1 VNLFFILIRK
11 VEYKLLANLDQKK
24 EFYSH
29 SDQQTIGPALYT
41 LNEQIP
47 LRNFKSKV
55 QNKNDLYSIIDSLK
69 NQYRKQNNLKPKFL
83 NQSFNF

>member
-1 VNLFFILIRK
+1 MIFYFNK
-11 VEYKLLANLDQKK
+11 KAVEYKLLANLDQKK

-47 LRNFKSKV
+47 
-55 QNKNDLYSIIDSLK
+55 
-69 NQYRKQNNLKPKFL
+69 
-83 NQSFNF
+83 